1 MNVTPRQTPQR
12 SGFTLLEVMVAVV
25 VLTVGL
31 MGLAGATT
39 YVLRQVNVS
48 ELKTERSLAK
58 QTALERI
65 RAAGHGQLLEGV
77 DTVGDYIVKWS
88 SEQPT
93 PNLQRVRLV
102 SVGPGLARTGDG
114 VAMMSNTVADTTTF
128 AVVKR

>member
-1 MNVTPRQTPQR
+1 MNVTPRQTSQR

-114 VAMMSNTVADTTTF
+114 VAMMSNAVADTTTF